1 MVHNL
6 FQQFNLNLGFT
17 GKYFLHNQNKKL
29 FFIVCYI
36 KCYMQIPSFG
46 SSLQHNIIILTVNM
60 FLGNLSLSQLT
71 LINIYLPILLSAI
84 CHTSVNFYTTIFLSP
99 YRDYLHISFWWC
111 LYVYCF
117 QIIAIF
123 EMRTLQ
129 FPRHNHTLIL

>member
-46 SSLQHNIIILTVNM
+46 SSLQHNIIILTVSM
-60 FLGNLSLSQLT
+60 FLGNLSLSQLA
-71 LINIYLPILLSAI
+71 LLTYI
-84 CHTSVNFYTTIFLSP
+84 CQ
-99 YRDYLHISFWWC
+99 
-111 LYVYCF
+111 YCF
-117 QIIAIF
+117 QQYVTLLSIF
-123 EMRTLQ
+123 TQQYFFLLTKTIFIYHSDGVCM
-129 FPRHNHTLIL
+129 FIVFK